1 MQKMITVSYNFYI
14 DFVCLCV
21 CLHQLIFLFFPLH
34 LQPRHSVSSPFN
46 SVIQTIVSLLHLNRE
61 APYISL
67 LYISVSFTTPSHEPI
82 IAPTYGSAS
91 AAFMDALKNL

>member
-1 MQKMITVSYNFYI
+1 MITVSNNFYI

-21 CLHQLIFLFFPLH
+21 CICINWFFFLFPLH